1 MTARRA
7 WYRMPHEELPPRAL
21 VVQLA
26 RLGDLMQSL
35 PAIAALQAQPQIA
48 AVDVLCAAPLAS
60 LASCMRGVDRALSW
74 DVPRWHA
81 WAERWVRD
89 PQTVA
94 VEIEAYLKT
103 VMPMPKPYEIAYNL
117 NQHRRAIVAA
127 TLVSER
133 VVGPGERGPLSMEL
147 PPWADYLRHV
157 ARDRGANRVHLADV
171 FCGLCGIMPPG
182 SVPRL
187 RIPTIDLPADLS
199 SIGKGRGLWVAIAVG
214 AGEGERCVPPVVWR
228 DWIRAFLDANGE
240 GHVILIGSHTDRER
254 AGAIQDG
261 LSSLCLGRIWDCTG
275 RTTLMET
282 AALLARCG
290 WVVGS
295 DTGPLHLGAAVGTR
309 AMGFYFAR
317 ARVHETGPYGQG
329 HWTWQAQSQE
339 ERPTAV
345 DVAKIERWPIVE
357 SVRLLV
363 EGNATACDGWRLWQ
377 SALDRLGV
385 YQVAKDAGSDSGE
398 PREDVWRRVHRPL
411 QLKARTHEYV

>member
-1 MTARRA
+1 
-7 WYRMPHEELPPRAL
+7 MPHEELPPRAL

-26 RLGDLMQSL
+26 RLGDLIQSL

-60 LASCMRGVDRALSW
+60 LASCMTGVDRALSW

-89 PQTVA
+89 PQAVA

-103 VMPMPKPYEIAYNL
+103 VMPKPYEIACNL

-133 VVGPGERGPLSMEL
+133 VVGPGERGPLSIEL

-182 SVPRL
+182 SAPRL
-187 RIPTIDLPADLS
+187 RMPTIDLPADLS

-377 SALDRLGV
+377 SALDRFGV
-385 YQVAKDAGSDSGE
+385 YQVAEDAGSDSGE
-398 PREDVWRRVHRPL
+398 PREDVWRRVHQPL